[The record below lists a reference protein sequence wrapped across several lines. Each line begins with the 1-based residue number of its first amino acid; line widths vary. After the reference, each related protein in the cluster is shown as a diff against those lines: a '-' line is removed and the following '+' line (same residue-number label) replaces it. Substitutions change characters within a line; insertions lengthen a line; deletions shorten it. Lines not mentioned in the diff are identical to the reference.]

1 MPPPL
6 GAVAT
11 TPQSTFRILQAG
23 RGLAAMAVVLHH
35 TDAYVGQQIGA
46 LPAGLSRVMSFG
58 YLGVDF
64 FFVLSGFIIYYSNYG
79 RVSLPRWPAAYAE
92 SRLTRIYLPYLPVG
106 VGLAC
111 AYTLFPGLRH
121 AESSWGWLSTLTLLP
136 FGPEPALHVAWTL
149 QHEIIFYAVAF
160 VLLWS
165 RRLLLGCILWAALI
179 LCLLPR
185 GYLITPGVSPID
197 LEFLAGIA
205 VAWAFIDRAWLPL
218 PVGVAAAAG
227 AIASFFL
234 LFGGDRSY
242 SLAVGIGLA
251 ALLLPLVRAEARNAV
266 RVPSS
271 LVLLGDASYAIYLV
285 HVPLLSVVVRLC
297 HALHPIAAACVG
309 ITASAAAGILYHKV
323 LERPLLRAARKLLRR
338 AGEQTRPA

>member
-1 MPPPL
+1 
-6 GAVAT
+6 VAT
-11 TPQSTFRILQAG
+11 TPPSTFRILQAG

-35 TDAYVGQQIGA
+35 ADSYVGQQIGA
-46 LPAGLSRVMSFG
+46 LPAGLSRAMSFG

-64 FFVLSGFIIYYSNYG
+64 FFVLSGFIIYYSNYA

-111 AYTLFPGLRH
+111 VYTLLPGLRH
-121 AESSWGWLSTLTLLP
+121 ADSDWGWLSSVTLLP
-136 FGPEPALHVAWTL
+136 FGAGPALHVAWTL

-160 VLLWS
+160 ALLWT
-165 RRLLLGCILWAALI
+165 RRLLLGCVLWAILI

-205 VAWAFIDRAWLPL
+205 VAWAFIRGAWLPL
-218 PVGVAAAAG
+218 PIAAAAG
-227 AIASFFL
+227 AGGIASFFV
-234 LFGGDRSY
+234 LFGGDRAY
-242 SLAVGIGLA
+242 SLAVGLGLA
-251 ALLLPLVRAEARNAV
+251 ALLLPLVRGEARNAL
-266 RVPSS
+266 RVPSW

-285 HVPLLSVVVRLC
+285 HVPLLSVVVRLG
-297 HALHPIAAACVG
+297 HPLHPVAAACVG
-309 ITASAAAGILYHKV
+309 IAASAAAGIAYHKL
-323 LERPLLRAARKLLRR
+323 LEKPLLRAVRRLLHRR
-338 AGEQTRPA
+338 SEAAPAA